1 MKLRNVVL
9 LAGAGGLFIIIF
21 IVNAVLKVDVELR
34 SLIYLREGAV
44 ALAFLFLYLYIN
56 YRRHQSQKKLIQKI
70 GLVNIWAG
78 AFLALFAA
86 VSFLP
91 LGGFETR
98 DMRII
103 PRDYVTVFFTSV
115 LSIGAGVLAIVTQ
128 LIVREFLLYRRKRG
142 TKRNFYILL
151 AAIILASLS
160 AADGDPLES
169 SVASQILFTVAIL
182 MIIVNS
188 FRLAWIAYLPRR
200 EKIYTLLYSL
210 LAFFIF
216 IAIDIF
222 VTGQNRLLPLG
233 LLYFS
238 HPLHVFVQL
247 NAIFATVYFGMVFIS
262 TLFQIPTAEAF
273 DRKQTEISSLHN
285 LMRLINQVFDFNDLA
300 DTVTK
305 MTMEVCEAGGAW
317 LEILPTPNS
326 IQKTG
331 IVSNKNIMED
341 DIRIILD
348 GGEKSLRQ
356 LVLSTKKALV
366 IDDLATDR
374 RTRHLP
380 VLRKVGSILI
390 VPLIMHETV
399 IGILYATKELDYGF
413 DKDDADALTG
423 FADQVAIAIE
433 NARLIE
439 RSLEK
444 ERLQRELM
452 LAQEM
457 QKRLLPQRLPQHSA
471 FMMHAVSSP
480 ALEVGGDYYDVADL
494 GGSRYGIV
502 VGDVSGK
509 GVGAAFYMAEAKGV
523 FQSLSKLYHSPREF
537 LIQANRA
544 LSESMDKR
552 SFISLFYA
560 QIDACTNTL
569 TVARAGHCPMIYVSS
584 HETRFVQPAGIGLGL
599 TTGSVF
605 AQTIEEKTFSMQPG
619 DILVMYTD
627 GVTESRNARGE
638 EFGQER
644 LRRLIEAKRLCTVEE
659 ITEEILQHVWDFTDA
674 QGYDDDLTV
683 FVVKWN
689 GAEASEAAHHA
700 PAIRNEHEV
709 TTMSVDTG
717 EQSHE

>member
-1 MKLRNVVL
+1 MKFRNLVL
-9 LAGAGGLFIIIF
+9 LAGAGALFIIIF
-21 IVNAVLKVDVELR
+21 VVNAVLKVDVEFQ

-44 ALAFLFLYLYIN
+44 ALALLLCYI
-56 YRRHQSQKKLIQKI
+56 YVHYQRQLSQKKLIQKI
-70 GLVNIWAG
+70 GMINIWAG
-78 AFLALFAA
+78 GFLAVFTM
-86 VSFLP
+86 VSFFP

-103 PRDYVTVFFTSV
+103 PRDYITVFFTSV
-115 LSIGAGVLAIVTQ
+115 LSIAAGIMAIVTQ
-128 LIVREFLLYRRKRG
+128 LLIKEFLLYRRKRG

-151 AAIILASLS
+151 AVMILASVS
-160 AADGDPLES
+160 AADGKPLES
-169 SVASQILFTVAIL
+169 SVTSQILFTLAIL
-182 MIIVNS
+182 LIIVNS

-216 IAIDIF
+216 IAIDVF
-222 VTGQNRLLPLG
+222 VSMENRLLSLG

-247 NAIFATVYFGMVFIS
+247 NSIFVTVYFGMVFIS
-262 TLFQIPTAEAF
+262 TLFQLPTAEAF

-317 LEILPTPNS
+317 LEILPTQNS
-326 IQKTG
+326 TQKSG
-331 IVSNKNIMED
+331 IVSNKNILED
-341 DIRIILD
+341 DIRTILD
-348 GGEKSLRQ
+348 GGDKSLRQ
-356 LVLSTKKALV
+356 LVLSTKKALM
-366 IDDLATDR
+366 IDDLSNDR

-380 VLRKVGSILI
+380 MLKKVGSILI

-399 IGILYATKELDYGF
+399 IGILYATKEIDFGF
-413 DKDDADALTG
+413 DQDDADALTG

-457 QKRLLPQRLPQHSA
+457 QKRLLPQTLPQHTA
-471 FMMHAVSSP
+471 FGMHAVSSP
-480 ALEVGGDYYDVADL
+480 ALEVGGDYYDVAEL
-494 GGSRYGIV
+494 GEGRYGIV

-523 FQSLSKLYHSPREF
+523 FQSLSKIYLSPREF
-537 LIQANRA
+537 LIHANKA

-552 SFISLFYA
+552 SFISLLYA
-560 QIDACTNTL
+560 QIDVCTSTL
-569 TVARAGHCPMIYVSS
+569 TVARAGHCPMIYVAA
-584 HETRFVQPAGIGLGL
+584 HETHIIQPSGIGLGL
-599 TTGSVF
+599 TSGAVF
-605 AQTIEEKTFSMQPG
+605 ATTIEEKTLTMQSG

-627 GVTESRNARGE
+627 GVTESRNALGE
-638 EFGQER
+638 EFGPER

-659 ITEEILQHVWDFTDA
+659 ITEEILQNVWEFTDA
-674 QGYDDDLTV
+674 TGYDDDLTV

-689 GAEASEAAHHA
+689 GIDDHETDHFI
-700 PAIRNEHEV
+700 PAL
-709 TTMSVDTG
+709 
-717 EQSHE
+717 